1 MKNSKSNKKQTL
13 DEYLIFNVLVDKII
27 AGEIRDEK
35 SLNRLIDSFCDDGIE
50 IEKFRK
56 DFINNLIDLLSEVE
70 TGSYKNEDCFP
81 LITMMLNYLES
92 NYIKDI
98 HLGDSSKKIG
108 EIINKLLEYSQSFSQ
123 RQ

>member
-1 MKNSKSNKKQTL
+1 MKNSSSNKKQTL
-13 DEYLIFNVLVDKII
+13 DEYLLFNVLVDKII

-35 SLNRLIDSFCDDGIE
+35 SLNRFIDSFCDDGVDIK
-50 IEKFRK
+50 KFRK
-56 DFINNLIDLLSEVE
+56 VFINNLIGLLSEVE
-70 TGSYKNEDCFP
+70 TGSYKNEDSFP

-98 HLGDSSKKIG
+98 HLGDSSRKLG

-123 RQ
+123 KQ

>member
-1 MKNSKSNKKQTL
+1 MKNSRSNKKQTL
-13 DEYLIFNVLVDKII
+13 DEYLLFNALVDKII

-35 SLNRLIDSFCDDGIE
+35 SLNRFIDSFCDDGIE
-50 IEKFRK
+50 IKKFRK
-56 DFINNLIDLLSEVE
+56 IFINNLIDLLSEVE
-70 TGSYKNEDCFP
+70 TGPYKNGDCFP

-98 HLGDSSKKIG
+98 HLGDSSKKLG
-108 EIINKLLEYSQSFSQ
+108 EIINKLLEYSQSFSH

>member
-13 DEYLIFNVLVDKII
+13 DEYLIFNALVDKII

-35 SLNRLIDSFCDDGIE
+35 SLNCFIDSFCDNGIE
-50 IEKFRK
+50 IKKFRK
-56 DFINNLIDLLSEVE
+56 NFIGNLIDLLSEVE
-70 TGSYKNEDCFP
+70 TGLYKSDDCFP
-81 LITMMLNYLES
+81 LVSMMLNYLER

-98 HLGDSSKKIG
+98 HLGDSSKKLG

>member
-1 MKNSKSNKKQTL
+1 MKNSRSNKKQTL
-13 DEYLIFNVLVDKII
+13 DEYLIFNALVDKII

-35 SLNRLIDSFCDDGIE
+35 SLNCFIDSFCDNGIE
-50 IEKFRK
+50 IKKFRK
-56 DFINNLIDLLSEVE
+56 NFMDNLIDLLSEVE
-70 TGSYKNEDCFP
+70 TGLYKSDDCFP
-81 LITMMLNYLES
+81 LVSMMLNYLER

-98 HLGDSSKKIG
+98 HLGDSSKKLG

>member
-1 MKNSKSNKKQTL
+1 M
-13 DEYLIFNVLVDKII
+13 DKII

-35 SLNRLIDSFCDDGIE
+35 SLNRFIDSFCDDGVDIK
-50 IEKFRK
+50 KFRK
-56 DFINNLIDLLSEVE
+56 VFINNLIDLLSEFD
-70 TGSYKNEDCFP
+70 TGSYKNEDSFP

-98 HLGDSSKKIG
+98 HLGDSSRKLG

-123 RQ
+123 KQ

>member
-1 MKNSKSNKKQTL
+1 MKNSRSNKKQTL
-13 DEYLIFNVLVDKII
+13 DEYLIFNALVDKII

-35 SLNRLIDSFCDDGIE
+35 SLNCFIDSFCDNGIE
-50 IEKFRK
+50 IKKFRK
-56 DFINNLIDLLSEVE
+56 NFIDNLIDLLSEVE
-70 TGSYKNEDCFP
+70 TGLYKSDDCFP
-81 LITMMLNYLES
+81 LVSMMLNYLER

-98 HLGDSSKKIG
+98 HLGDSSKKLG

>member
-1 MKNSKSNKKQTL
+1 MKNSRSNKKQTL
-13 DEYLIFNVLVDKII
+13 DEYLIFNALVDKII

-35 SLNRLIDSFCDDGIE
+35 SLNCFIDSFCDNGIE
-50 IEKFRK
+50 IKKFRK
-56 DFINNLIDLLSEVE
+56 NFIGNLIDLLSEVE
-70 TGSYKNEDCFP
+70 RGLYKSDDCFP
-81 LITMMLNYLES
+81 LVSMMLNYLER

-98 HLGDSSKKIG
+98 HLGDSSKKLG

>member
-1 MKNSKSNKKQTL
+1 LKNSKSNKKQTL
-13 DEYLIFNVLVDKII
+13 DEYLIFNALVDKII

-35 SLNRLIDSFCDDGIE
+35 SLNCFIDSFCDNGIE
-50 IEKFRK
+50 IKKFRK
-56 DFINNLIDLLSEVE
+56 NFIGNLIDLLSEVE
-70 TGSYKNEDCFP
+70 TGLYKSDDCFP
-81 LITMMLNYLES
+81 LVSMMLNYLER

-98 HLGDSSKKIG
+98 HLGDSSKKLG

>member
-1 MKNSKSNKKQTL
+1 MKNSRSNKKQTL
-13 DEYLIFNVLVDKII
+13 DEYLIFNALVDKII

-35 SLNRLIDSFCDDGIE
+35 SLNCFIDSFCDNGIE
-50 IEKFRK
+50 IKKFRK
-56 DFINNLIDLLSEVE
+56 NFIGNLIDLLSEVE
-70 TGSYKNEDCFP
+70 TGLYKSDDCFP
-81 LITMMLNYLES
+81 LVSMMLNYLER

-98 HLGDSSKKIG
+98 HLGDSSKKLG

>member
-1 MKNSKSNKKQTL
+1 M
-13 DEYLIFNVLVDKII
+13 DKII

-35 SLNRLIDSFCDDGIE
+35 SLNCFIDSFCDNGIE
-50 IEKFRK
+50 IKKFRK
-56 DFINNLIDLLSEVE
+56 NFISNLIDLFCEVE
-70 TGSYKNEDCFP
+70 TGSYKSDDCFP
-81 LITMMLNYLES
+81 LVSMMLNYLER

-98 HLGDSSKKIG
+98 HLGASSKKLG

>member
-1 MKNSKSNKKQTL
+1 MKNSSSNKKQTL
-13 DEYLIFNVLVDKII
+13 DEYLIFNALVDKII

-35 SLNRLIDSFCDDGIE
+35 SLNCFIDSFCDNGIE
-50 IEKFRK
+50 IKKFRK
-56 DFINNLIDLLSEVE
+56 NFIGNLIDLLSEVE
-70 TGSYKNEDCFP
+70 TGLYKSDDCFP
-81 LITMMLNYLES
+81 LVSMMLNYLER

-98 HLGDSSKKIG
+98 HLGDSSKKLG

>member
-1 MKNSKSNKKQTL
+1 MKNSRSNKKQTL
-13 DEYLIFNVLVDKII
+13 DEYLIFNALVDKII

-35 SLNRLIDSFCDDGIE
+35 SLNCFIDSFCDNGIE
-50 IEKFRK
+50 IKKFRK
-56 DFINNLIDLLSEVE
+56 NFVGNLIDLLSEVE
-70 TGSYKNEDCFP
+70 TGLYKSDDCFP
-81 LITMMLNYLES
+81 LVSMMLNYLER

-98 HLGDSSKKIG
+98 HLGDSSKKLG

>member
-1 MKNSKSNKKQTL
+1 MKNSRSNKKQTL
-13 DEYLIFNVLVDKII
+13 DEYLIFNALVDKII

-35 SLNRLIDSFCDDGIE
+35 SLNCFIDSFCDNGIE
-50 IEKFRK
+50 IKKFRK
-56 DFINNLIDLLSEVE
+56 NFIGNLIDLLSEVE
-70 TGSYKNEDCFP
+70 TGLYKTDDCFP
-81 LITMMLNYLES
+81 LVSMMLNYLER

-98 HLGDSSKKIG
+98 HLGDSSKKLG

>member
-1 MKNSKSNKKQTL
+1 MKNSRSNKKQTL
-13 DEYLIFNVLVDKII
+13 DEYLIFNALVGKII

-35 SLNRLIDSFCDDGIE
+35 SLNCFIDSFCDNGIE
-50 IEKFRK
+50 IKKFRK
-56 DFINNLIDLLSEVE
+56 NFIGNLIDLLSEVE
-70 TGSYKNEDCFP
+70 IGLYKSDDCFP
-81 LITMMLNYLES
+81 LVSMMLNYLER

-98 HLGDSSKKIG
+98 HLGDSSKKLG

>member
-1 MKNSKSNKKQTL
+1 MKNSRSNKKQTL
-13 DEYLIFNVLVDKII
+13 DEYLIFNALVDKII

-35 SLNRLIDSFCDDGIE
+35 SLNRFIDSFCDNGIE
-50 IEKFRK
+50 IKKFRK
-56 DFINNLIDLLSEVE
+56 NFIGNLIDLLSEVE
-70 TGSYKNEDCFP
+70 TGLYKSDDCFP
-81 LITMMLNYLES
+81 LVSMMLNYLER

-98 HLGDSSKKIG
+98 HLGDSSKKLG